1 LLNRVFKSIKDGS
14 FAFKALNRVSH
25 TKYVPARNLHLDH
38 LDEFLAEHYSGD
50 GWKLL
55 SPGAK
60 QMWIDLSSIFSTVPI
75 ENIAYVGANDGQ
87 VALSMEEAFP
97 KRNFYLVEPVQST
110 FQKLVGNVGSRP
122 NMKCFNLA
130 AGAKEESLDM
140 FVDDFSAAS
149 SLLAYDDR
157 ALREFPFLGHT
168 RTLKVQVKALDD
180 ILQSCAAD
188 HIDMLIMDVQ
198 GYEDRVLEGAER
210 TLRSC
215 KVIMSELSLQ
225 ELYSGSSTFHS
236 VYQALV
242 NKEFYLRQL
251 MNPLKGANQT
261 ILQIDG
267 IFVRALKMRH
277 R

>member
-1 LLNRVFKSIKDGS
+1 
-14 FAFKALNRVSH
+14 
-25 TKYVPARNLHLDH
+25 
-38 LDEFLAEHYSGD
+38 
-50 GWKLL
+50 
-55 SPGAK
+55 
-60 QMWIDLSSIFSTVPI
+60 
-75 ENIAYVGANDGQ
+75 
-87 VALSMEEAFP
+87 
-97 KRNFYLVEPVQST
+97 
-110 FQKLVGNVGSRP
+110 
-122 NMKCFNLA
+122 
-130 AGAKEESLDM
+130 
-140 FVDDFSAAS
+140 
-149 SLLAYDDR
+149 
-157 ALREFPFLGHT
+157 
-168 RTLKVQVKALDD
+168 VQVKALDD
-180 ILQSCAAD
+180 ILQCCAAD